1 MKLKEGQ
8 YVRHSKYGW
17 GTILEHDGSQTMVYF
32 LTVGVK
38 KFVTSLT
45 TFAVIA
51 RETSQIWKGFTP
63 YYPGRTKTDLKTPD
77 QRRLRN
83 DR

>member
-1 MKLKEGQ
+1 
-8 YVRHSKYGW
+8 
-17 GTILEHDGSQTMVYF
+17 MVYL
-32 LTVGVK
+32 LTIGIK

-45 TFAVIA
+45 IFAVVA
-51 RETSQIWKGFTP
+51 RETPPIGKGLTP